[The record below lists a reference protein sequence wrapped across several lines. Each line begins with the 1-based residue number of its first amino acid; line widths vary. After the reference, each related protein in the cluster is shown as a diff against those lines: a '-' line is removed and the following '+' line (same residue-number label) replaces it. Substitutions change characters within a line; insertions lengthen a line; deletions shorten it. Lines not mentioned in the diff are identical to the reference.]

1 MPILPST
8 RILIDLELRDF
19 QRVKIEYAGDALE
32 ITITGVTAEQ
42 IALILDRFDAL
53 GGEAYF
59 GVGDLNVS
67 EGYVNEEDIVVVPE
81 VEVIEIETDPL
92 PDAPELVQIVED
104 YEGFPPLDVVYGGGV
119 AGLILNINDGS

>member
-42 IALILDRFDAL
+42 IALIRDRFDAL

-59 GVGDLNVS
+59 GVRDLNVS

>member
-8 RILIDLELRDF
+8 RVLTDLELRDF
-19 QRVKIEYAGDALE
+19 QRVKIEYAVDALE

-42 IALILDRFDAL
+42 IALIRDRFDAL

-59 GVGDLNVS
+59 GVRDLNVS

-81 VEVIEIETDPL
+81 VEVTEIEVDHF

-104 YEGFPPLDVVYGGGV
+104 HGGFPPLDVVYGGGV